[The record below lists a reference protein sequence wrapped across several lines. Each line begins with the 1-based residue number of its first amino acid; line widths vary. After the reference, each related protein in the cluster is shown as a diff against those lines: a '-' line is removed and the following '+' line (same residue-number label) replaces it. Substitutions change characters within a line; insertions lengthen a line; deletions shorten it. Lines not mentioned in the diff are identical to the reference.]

1 MIKQYALFGAG
12 FWGQSLLQYIP
23 REQVAFYVDNNEKKD
38 GTAVEGIPVRSFA
51 NVKDVLKDY
60 KVVIAVSD
68 QFLSEIKKQ
77 LDDEGIQYKTLQ
89 EVKTAA
95 VREKISKRPDY
106 LGIYHKALQWI
117 EKNNINGSCII
128 NNTRVPK
135 GYPEVTGYYIPT
147 LLRWGYREMAVSFGK
162 WLLDIQKPD
171 GSWYDTED
179 KAPYVFD
186 SAQILKGLVAI
197 RKSMQETGLSFVC
210 SGEELDKR
218 IQKGID
224 WILSNM
230 QKDGRLTT
238 PTVDAWGDKKT
249 CSEVIHLYCLQP
261 IAEAAE
267 LYSRPDY
274 KEKVQKIL
282 AYYKDR
288 YMDDILNFG
297 LLSHFYSYVIEA
309 LVDLGDTDLARK
321 AMKTTEKLM
330 DEIGFVPA
338 YRDVHW
344 CCSTGLFQQ
353 AIIWYKLGDL
363 AHGDKAFAYACSMQN
378 ASGGWYGSDANP
390 KYPDEVNDYISDAEV
405 SWVVKYFLDAL
416 YLKNQADFN
425 AQAEQFVQ
433 EYPHTDGRYE
443 AVKSELKKNA
453 RGREINV
460 IDVGCGKG
468 AYIHNLLKDVPDVK
482 YTAVDISTKVM
493 AFIQDDVV
501 EKKEGSLT
509 AIPYPDD
516 TFDFTYTTEAL
527 EHAVDIES
535 AVRELCRVTKP
546 GGTVLV
552 IDKNKTHLGQIEIC
566 EWEQWFD
573 VKELQS
579 IMGKYC
585 AKTRVNENVSYEGI
599 SDGLFCAWIGTV
611 K

>member
-95 VREKISKRPDY
+95 VKEKIARRPDY
-106 LGIYHKALQWI
+106 LGTYQRAMQWI
-117 EKNNINGSCII
+117 KKNNINGNCII
-128 NNTRVPK
+128 NNTHVPK

-147 LLRWGYREMAVSFGK
+147 LLRWGYRDLAASFGK
-162 WLLDIQKPD
+162 WLIDIQKPD

-186 SAQILKGLVAI
+186 SGQILKGLVAI
-197 RKSMQETGLSFVC
+197 KYSMQETGLTFAYSE
-210 SGEELDKR
+210 EELDKR

-230 QKDGRLTT
+230 KENGQLIT
-238 PTVDAWGDKKT
+238 PSEAEWGDKRT

-261 IAEAAE
+261 IVEAAK
-267 LYSRPDY
+267 LYNRSDYQEKVDKILEYY
-274 KEKVQKIL
+274 KEKYI
-282 AYYKDR
+282 
-288 YMDDILNFG
+288 DDIMHFG
-297 LLSHFYSYVIEA
+297 LLSHFYSYAIEA
-309 LVDLGDTDLARK
+309 LVDLGDSELARK

-353 AIIWYKLGDL
+353 AIIWYKLGDIKF
-363 AHGDKAFAYACSMQN
+363 GDIAFEYACKLQN
-378 ASGGWYGSDANP
+378 SSGGWYGSYANP
-390 KYPDEVNDYISDAEV
+390 DYPDEVNDYFPDGEIS
-405 SWVVKYFLDAL
+405 WGVKYFLDAL
-416 YLKNQADFN
+416 YFKNKTDFN
-425 AQAEQFVQ
+425 AQASEFVQ
-433 EYPHTDGRYE
+433 EYPYTDGRYE
-443 AVKSELKKNA
+443 VVRNELRKSAKHKVT
-453 RGREINV
+453 NV
-460 IDVGCGKG
+460 LDIGCGKG
-468 AYIHNLLKDVPDVK
+468 AYIHNLLKDIPEAK
-482 YTAVDISTKVM
+482 YSAVDISKKVM
-493 AFIQDDVV
+493 SFIQDDVV

-509 AIPYPDD
+509 AIPYPNNS
-516 TFDFTYTTEAL
+516 FDFTYTTEAL

-535 AVRELCRVTKP
+535 AVRELCRVTRP

-552 IDKNKTHLGQIEIC
+552 IDKNKSHIGQMEIC

-573 VKELQS
+573 VKELQD
-579 IMGKYC
+579 IMEKYC
-585 AKTRVNENVSYEGI
+585 SKTWVNDNVSYDGI
-599 SDGLFCAWIGTV
+599 SDGLFCAWIGIV
-611 K
+611 R

>member
-1 MIKQYALFGAG
+1 M
-12 FWGQSLLQYIP
+12 
-23 REQVAFYVDNNEKKD
+23 RN
-38 GTAVEGIPVRSFA
+38 
-51 NVKDVLKDY
+51 Y
-60 KVVIAVSD
+60 KVIIAVSN
-68 QFLSEIKKQ
+68 QYLFEIKKQ
-77 LDDEGIQYKTLQ
+77 LDAEGIPYETLQ
-89 EVKTAA
+89 DVKTAA
-95 VREKISKRPDY
+95 VKEKIARRPDY
-106 LGIYHKALQWI
+106 LGIYQRAMQWI
-117 EKNNINGSCII
+117 NKNNINGNCII

-147 LLRWGYREMAVSFGK
+147 LLRWGYRDLAASFGK
-162 WLLDIQKPD
+162 WLIDIQKPD

-179 KAPYVFD
+179 KDPYVFD

-197 RKSMQETGLSFVC
+197 RKSIQETGFSFAY
-210 SGEELDKR
+210 SEEELDKR

-230 QKDGRLTT
+230 KKNGQLVT
-238 PTVDAWGDKKT
+238 PSEAEWGDKRT

-261 IAEAAE
+261 IVEAAK
-267 LYSRPDY
+267 LYNRLDYQEKVDKILEYY
-274 KEKVQKIL
+274 KEKYI
-282 AYYKDR
+282 
-288 YMDDILNFG
+288 DDILHFG

-309 LVDLGDTDLARK
+309 LVDLGETDLARK

-330 DEIGFVPA
+330 GEIGFVPA

-363 AHGDKAFAYACSMQN
+363 EHGDKAFAYACGMQN

-390 KYPDEVNDYISDAEV
+390 NYPDEVNDYISDAEV
-405 SWVVKYFLDAL
+405 SWTVKYFLDAL
-416 YLKNQADFN
+416 YFKNKADFN
-425 AQAEQFVQ
+425 AQASGFEQ

-443 AVKSELKKNA
+443 VVKAELK
-453 RGREINV
+453 ENV
-460 IDVGCGKG
+460 IAGGMNVLDIGCGKG
-468 AYIHNLLKDVPDVK
+468 AYIHNLLKDVPEAK

-493 AFIQDDVV
+493 SFIQDEVV

-509 AIPYPDD
+509 EIPYPND

-535 AVRELCRVTKP
+535 AVRELCRVTKSD
-546 GGTVLV
+546 GTVLV
-552 IDKNKTHLGQIEIC
+552 IDKNKSHLGQMEIC

-573 VKELQS
+573 VKELQG
-579 IMGKYC
+579 IMSKYC
-585 AKTRVNENVSYEGI
+585 TKVRVNQNVSYNGV